1 MPLLVLLPYVNSLIH
16 GQGLFTISQPSHS
29 KVHVLYQQKHLRD
42 FSLQPVQKFITVQPT
57 KTTISQF
64 YTGYKYIPHSA

>member
-1 MPLLVLLPYVNSLIH
+1 MPLSVLLPYVISLMH

-29 KVHVLYQQKHLRD
+29 KVHSCTNRNTESMQHLTD

-57 KTTISQF
+57 KNC
-64 YTGYKYIPHSA
+64 